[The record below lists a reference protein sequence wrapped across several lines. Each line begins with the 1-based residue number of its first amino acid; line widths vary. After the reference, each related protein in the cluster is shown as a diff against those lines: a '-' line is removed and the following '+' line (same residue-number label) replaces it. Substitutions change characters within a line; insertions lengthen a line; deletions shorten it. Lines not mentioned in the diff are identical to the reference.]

1 MKYQCVI
8 CKSIIIVS
16 AYKKSFKNET
26 FNCPVCGDM
35 MIYKPNKKKRWRMN
49 KIQEEFLDEDGEY
62 LYYIVQTAQKCP
74 EVDYRRE
81 EWIV

>member
-26 FNCPVCGDM
+26 YNCPVCGDM
-35 MIYKPNKKKRWRMN
+35 MIYKPNKKKGVN
-49 KIQEEFLDEDGEY
+49 HE
-62 LYYIVQTAQKCP
+62 QT
-74 EVDYRRE
+74 
-81 EWIV
+81 